1 MSEPGDGGE
10 WRARGRLFDGRSH
23 EYQEGRPG
31 YPAAVFRLLRQRCG
45 LGSGSQVL
53 EIGPGSGQATLPMLR
68 LGAQVTAVEPGAG
81 LADRLVEQAG
91 SADLT
96 VIISSFED
104 AEVPDHRFDLVVSAT
119 AFHWVDPAVGLA
131 KAAGALRDNGWLALW
146 WTVFGDHHRPDP
158 FQEALQPILEVR
170 APQLVQEG
178 GAALP
183 YASDVAART
192 AEIDGA
198 GVYGPVEHHVF
209 RWEGRHNPIEIRRLF
224 STFSPWLALPEL
236 RRAELLDD
244 VENLA
249 RNEFGGVVTRPYRTV
264 LYLAPRQPR

>member
-104 AEVPDHRFDLVVSAT
+104 AEVPDHRFDLVVS
-119 AFHWVDPAVGLA
+119 
-131 KAAGALRDNGWLALW
+131 
-146 WTVFGDHHRPDP
+146 
-158 FQEALQPILEVR
+158 
-170 APQLVQEG
+170 
-178 GAALP
+178 
-183 YASDVAART
+183 
-192 AEIDGA
+192 
-198 GVYGPVEHHVF
+198 
-209 RWEGRHNPIEIRRLF
+209 
-224 STFSPWLALPEL
+224 
-236 RRAELLDD
+236 D